1 MVIVMAILNFLW
13 KRHTGKK
20 GSKHL
25 VKNTNLGG
33 DVRDLSTKFLKK
45 IRIKLYTT
53 NLERH

>member
-1 MVIVMAILNFLW
+1 METSY
-13 KRHTGKK
+13 REK

-33 DVRDLSTKFLKK
+33 DVRDLSTKFLKE